1 MNASGSWAEREAEL
15 VELELSAILAIASE
29 ASEAFWETLPAPSSP
44 RELWA
49 MMFAGVEAVC
59 QLSGFLPREEG
70 SDPIGLQIGPA
81 ISDAELLAMR
91 MICARAN
98 GEFGTL
104 AHLWAFSPND
114 GTRESAHGFVIVNA
128 ARLLAEDPAERI
140 LRLLSFDPWPSPE
153 LAGL

>member
-15 VELELSAILAIASE
+15 VELELTAILAVASE
-29 ASEAFWETLPAPSSP
+29 APEAFWASLPTPSSP

-59 QLSGFLPREEG
+59 QLAGFIPREKG
-70 SDPIGLQIGPA
+70 SDPIRLQTDGSIPD
-81 ISDAELLAMR
+81 SELLAMR
-91 MICARAN
+91 MVCARAN
-98 GEFGTL
+98 GEFGKL
-104 AHLWAFSPND
+104 AHLWACSPDD

-128 ARLLAEDPAERI
+128 ARLLAEDPSEGIPRLI
-140 LRLLSFDPWPSPE
+140 LLDPWPSPE